1 MPHLA
6 VAVHC
11 MWYMIYLVTIVIYQE
26 YFVCNNVHKV
36 HMC

>member
-6 VAVHC
+6 VAVHF
-11 MWYMIYLVTIVIYQE
+11 MWYMIYHVIRIIYQG